1 MKDAR
6 VAIVTGSAGG
16 IGEGIAHRLVE
27 SGHSVAMIDIDA
39 DACSAAADKLI
50 GNALAV
56 HADVSDPASISEAVR
71 LVSAKLGPPAILV
84 NNAGFARDTPFD
96 QMTLEQWDSVQ
107 GVHLRGSF
115 LAARAVVPF
124 MKDQRWG
131 RIVNIT
137 SISAQGHAD
146 RANYCAAKAGM
157 EGMIRSLAAE
167 LGQFGITA
175 NAVAPGLIVTAM
187 TDATAARRGL
197 SLDAHL
203 ADAVTR
209 IPVRRPGMPSDVAHA
224 VAYFVSEE
232 AGFVSGQVLTVSGG
246 VLV

>member
-96 QMTLEQWDSVQ
+96 QMTLEQWNSVQ

-115 LAARAVVPF
+115 LAA
-124 MKDQRWG
+124 
-131 RIVNIT
+131 
-137 SISAQGHAD
+137 
-146 RANYCAAKAGM
+146 
-157 EGMIRSLAAE
+157 
-167 LGQFGITA
+167 
-175 NAVAPGLIVTAM
+175 
-187 TDATAARRGL
+187 
-197 SLDAHL
+197 
-203 ADAVTR
+203 
-209 IPVRRPGMPSDVAHA
+209 
-224 VAYFVSEE
+224 
-232 AGFVSGQVLTVSGG
+232 
-246 VLV
+246 